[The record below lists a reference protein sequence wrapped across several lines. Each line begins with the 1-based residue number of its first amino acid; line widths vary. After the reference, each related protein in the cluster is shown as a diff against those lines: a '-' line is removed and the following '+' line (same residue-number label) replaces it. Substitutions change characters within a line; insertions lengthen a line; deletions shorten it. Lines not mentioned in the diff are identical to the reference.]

1 MYILSSVFTTLCA
14 VVLPITVTV
23 ILCVKNKKIW
33 LPILM
38 GTLTFVVF
46 QVLIRIPIIQALLPQ
61 TAWYI
66 AMQNTQPIIYA
77 LFLGSTAA
85 LFEEGGRFLVMSLF
99 LKKHRDTL
107 DGIAFGVGHGGI
119 EAILLA
125 GINAIIMLLS
135 PTELATSSLI
145 FASGVER
152 LSAMTMQIA
161 FSVLVMKSVREKKW
175 SYLLIAFLLHTL
187 IDFGAVLAVSSLGIW
202 PLEIVMLFVAAIM
215 AWFVVKEYKKKT
227 EI

>member
-1 MYILSSVFTTLCA
+1 MYVFSCIFAIMCA
-14 VVLPITVTV
+14 VVLPIAATVV
-23 ILCVKNKKIW
+23 LCVRKKNLW

-66 AMQNTQPIIYA
+66 ALTNTQPILYA

-99 LKKHRDTL
+99 LKKQNNTL

-125 GINAIIMLLS
+125 GINAVILLIL
-135 PTELATSSLI
+135 PTEQTVPNLI

-152 LSAMTMQIA
+152 LSAMAFQIA
-161 FSVLVMKSVREKKW
+161 FSVMVMKCVHEKKYVW
-175 SYLLIAFLLHTL
+175 LILAFAIHTL
-187 IDFGAVLAVSSLGIW
+187 VDFVAVLATSKIGIW
-202 PLEIVMLFVAAIM
+202 PLEIAILFVAALM
-215 AWFVVKEYKKKT
+215 VWFVVNEYKKDLR
-227 EI
+227 I

>member
-1 MYILSSVFTTLCA
+1 MYILSCIFTALCA
-14 VVLPITVTV
+14 VVLPFTVTV
-23 ILCVKNKKIW
+23 VFCVRHKKIW

-46 QVLIRIPIIQALLPQ
+46 QVLIRIPIIQAVLPQ

-66 AMQNTQPIIYA
+66 TMQNTQPFLCA
-77 LFLGSTAA
+77 LFLGGTAA
-85 LFEEGGRFLVMSLF
+85 LVEEGGRFLVMSLC
-99 LKKHRDTL
+99 LKKQRSTF

-125 GINAIIMLLS
+125 GINAFVMILS
-135 PTELATSSLI
+135 PIELASSSLN

-161 FSVLVMKSVREKKW
+161 FSVMVMKSVRERKYYW
-175 SYLLIAFLLHTL
+175 LLIAFILHTV
-187 IDFGAVLAVSSLGIW
+187 IDMVAVLAIDNLGIW
-202 PLEIVMLFVAAIM
+202 PLEIVILLLATIM
-215 AWFVVKEYKKKT
+215 AWFVIKEYKKHIET
-227 EI
+227 